1 MRIICGIILMWI
13 LGRLRLSL
21 IHGFSHV
28 SRPGKVSENQ
38 ADMPSKYS
46 PESSV
51 CTEKRGN
58 AVRRRF

>member
-1 MRIICGIILMWI
+1 
-13 LGRLRLSL
+13 
-21 IHGFSHV
+21 
-28 SRPGKVSENQ
+28 
-38 ADMPSKYS
+38 MPSKYS